1 MTFLFQSF
9 FLCKMLLNLKCF
21 RRSALRGWRSKQK
34 CLLQALTWKKKKHTN
49 PHYSIKI
56 FFPTLCKEKQVLY
69 KNSSV
74 TLRSADLRCFHCVC
88 SNVTK
93 VIVWKWQML
102 YPENTISIHELCLQ
116 VMNCYLFALLIAVVW
131 EERYALMPAL
141 GVIKLLPC
149 FAFVIYWNDED
160 NNSP

>member
-1 MTFLFQSF
+1 VQNAVKFKMFQAFSF
-9 FLCKMLLNLKCF
+9 KGLEVKAKMPITSLNM
-21 RRSALRGWRSKQK
+21 
-34 CLLQALTWKKKKHTN
+34 KKKNHTN
-49 PHYSIKI
+49 PHYSINI
-56 FFPTLCKEKQVLY
+56 VFPTLCKEKQVLY

-93 VIVWKWQML
+93 VIVWKWQMP

-131 EERYALMPAL
+131 
-141 GVIKLLPC
+141 
-149 FAFVIYWNDED
+149 
-160 NNSP
+160 